1 VSFKSSMPR
10 DNSVYLQ
17 HILDAISKVETY
29 IAGINRQT
37 FTEVSLVQD
46 GVIRQIEII
55 GEAVRRLSRDLRDRY
70 PNVPW
75 QDIAGMRDKLVHDY
89 FGVDIETVWLTAL
102 EDLPPLKAQVAK
114 ILGESEPSS
123 GS

>member
-1 VSFKSSMPR
+1 MPR

>member
-1 VSFKSSMPR
+1 MSFKSSMPR

-29 IAGINRQT
+29 IGGIDRQT
-37 FTEVSLVQD
+37 FTEVSLIQD

-70 PNVPW
+70 PKVPW
-75 QDIAGMRDKLVHDY
+75 QDIAGMRDKLIHDY

-114 ILGESEPSS
+114 ILGESEPPSDS
-123 GS
+123 